1 MKSDEQFYRDRSD
14 MFESEGWKDLK
25 EELQNI
31 ENSVKDIS
39 TIENEKDL
47 YHAKGQLQI
56 LGLLLSL
63 EQAAKIAMEQSEESA
78 PS

>member
-63 EQAAKIAMEQSEESA
+63 EQAAKIAMEQAEESA